1 MLANI
6 WLLFMVNILKVFI
19 WALPDYSGMPT
30 EVTTAINSIKG
41 GINAIG
47 FVLPFDTLF
56 QIVAIILTIE
66 GAIFAFVWSNWLFN
80 KLRGSG

>member
-1 MLANI
+1 MLANF
-6 WLLFMVNILKVFI
+6 WLLFVANIIKVFI
-19 WALPDYSGMPT
+19 IALPDYSGMPP
-30 EVTTAINSIKG
+30 EIDAAITSIKG

-56 QIVAIILTIE
+56 QIVAIVLTIE
-66 GAIFAFVWSNWLFN
+66 GAMFAFVWSNWLYN